1 MSQGGFA
8 PLNPL
13 ANSCRHWTT
22 LLIRTPPKFTARTFF
37 IAPLGTFPQIGHDPL
52 PLPHEEADP
61 LPLPTPRFL
70 FQNTIINSWNGFGSK
85 KCFSD
90 TMTSTFDKIGGVSNS
105 ARAYSGLQGT
115 WTTRCELSY
124 TGTKPRANSDTEIY
138 FKQFQRVFTLCR
150 TTRDFPTASQGTY
163 CWKMLVSKYPKN
175 QLKTSKT
182 DPGNPYAVRH
192 RLYVIYQFQNT
203 LGISWKPRNWTENLN
218 TVSNTLRMSWN
229 AWNRETGIPC
239 SPTQTGGDFLFS
251 KYADNQLK
259 TEFLSKNDLTKW
271 YHYQKHKL
279 EFDVEHWWTGTGGPA
294 LVDRHWMCRWW
305 VASYFERAL
314 GRSVL

>member
-1 MSQGGFA
+1 
-8 PLNPL
+8 
-13 ANSCRHWTT
+13 
-22 LLIRTPPKFTARTFF
+22 
-37 IAPLGTFPQIGHDPL
+37 
-52 PLPHEEADP
+52 
-61 LPLPTPRFL
+61 
-70 FQNTIINSWNGFGSK
+70 
-85 KCFSD
+85 
-90 TMTSTFDKIGGVSNS
+90 
-105 ARAYSGLQGT
+105 
-115 WTTRCELSY
+115 
-124 TGTKPRANSDTEIY
+124 
-138 FKQFQRVFTLCR
+138 
-150 TTRDFPTASQGTY
+150 
-163 CWKMLVSKYPKN
+163 MLVSKYPKN

-294 LVDRHWMCRWW
+294 LDVPVMSRLILWARP
-305 VASYFERAL
+305 RAVCAINGWDFYTL
-314 GRSVL
+314 SDYSS